1 MPIIV
6 SGRRATIEATSARRA
21 PGVEAKLVMGRMLRS
36 TGARARSSSEGL
48 HETSQPRGR
57 RRTAAMDETSRP
69 LDVLISVSRD
79 SSGTLGAQIE
89 DQLRGAIR
97 EGALRP
103 GTRV

>member
-1 MPIIV
+1 MPIIA
-6 SGRRATIEATSARRA
+6 SGTRATVEATSARSA

-36 TGARARSSSEGL
+36 TGARARSSSADL
-48 HETSQPRGR
+48 DETSEPRGR
-57 RRTAAMDETSRP
+57 RRTAAMDETSQP

-79 SSGTLGAQIE
+79 GPGTLGAQIE

-103 GTRV
+103 